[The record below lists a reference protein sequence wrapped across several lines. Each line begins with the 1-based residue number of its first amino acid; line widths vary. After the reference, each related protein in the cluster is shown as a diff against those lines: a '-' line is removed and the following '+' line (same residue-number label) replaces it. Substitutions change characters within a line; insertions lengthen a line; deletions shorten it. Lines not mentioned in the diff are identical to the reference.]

1 MANKVFRRP
10 DEAAMQRVLTAYK
23 GRIEEIALRFAW
35 TMGLS
40 VSEMIALT
48 WNDVSFETG
57 EIHVADRCVPMD
69 EEMQKCL
76 HTRFE
81 KPAFRNEEF
90 VMISDTRFK
99 HLHRVNIANYARS
112 ALDTEEALREINLI
126 DLREDFV
133 IRQLGQNDWTY
144 VLRITGLSTRSLYA
158 TYGQYVEKE
167 KHRRRGTGSREIV
180 FTQDDEFK
188 FWKMVQEEDTSAVG
202 IALWMVWQLGF
213 SLQECADLTWEQVN
227 LDAGIIN
234 IESRQVPMG
243 TALQRR
249 LRTIFNGRRPDDDP
263 HVLLN
268 PKARRPYG
276 ADRLSVVIGEALVR
290 NDMLNYDLS
299 SLRLVREQQQMRET
313 IRTCLQEKGWFSLED
328 VSARLSQSE
337 ERIRQQ
343 IHLLIKEGELARVGT
358 KYYKVNEIVPP
369 EQHRETIL
377 KYIEEHGAAMR
388 KEMASLLGIGERQCT
403 WIMDKL
409 ISDGKVVRM
418 SNKYYLPGT
427 IKPEEEYSEEFFE
440 SGYKMIQEKLKE
452 ENHIRQYKVSEILQ
466 IGEKACSI
474 LLLKLVNDGKLVRL
488 GSRYYL
494 SGTIIPPEQ
503 HGDLVQAYLKEHGKS
518 MRKNL
523 ADLLQ
528 LDGNAA
534 FFAIGK
540 LVDEGKIVREGRYYR
555 LPEIM
560 N

>member
-10 DEAAMQRVLTAYK
+10 DEAAMRRVLTAYK

-48 WNDVSFETG
+48 WNDVSFETR
-57 EIHVADRCVPMD
+57 EVRVADRNVPMD
-69 EEMQKCL
+69 EEMLQCL
-76 HTRFE
+76 QVRFDQPKFRE
-81 KPAFRNEEF
+81 KEYI
-90 VMISDTRFK
+90 MISDTRLR
-99 HLHRVNIANYARS
+99 HTHRVNLSNYARI
-112 ALDTEEALREINLI
+112 AMDTEEDLRDVNLI

-133 IRQLGQNDWTY
+133 IRQLEQHDWAY

-158 TYGQYVEKE
+158 TYGQYVQKE
-167 KHRRRGTGSREIV
+167 KHRRRGTGAREIV
-180 FTQDDEFK
+180 FSQDDEFK
-188 FWKMVQEEDTSAVG
+188 FWKLVQEEDTSAVG

-249 LRTIFNGRRPDDDP
+249 LRTIFNSHRPDDDP

-313 IRTCLQEKGWFSLED
+313 IRTCLQEKGWFSLEE

-337 ERIRQQ
+337 EKIRQQ
-343 IHLLIKEGELARVGT
+343 IHLLIKEGEIARVGT
-358 KYYKVNEIVPP
+358 KYYKVDEIVHP

-377 KYIEEHGAAMR
+377 KYIEEHGVAMR
-388 KEMASLLGIGERQCT
+388 KELASLLGLGDRQCT

-409 ISDGKVVRM
+409 ISDGKVVRLG
-418 SNKYYLPGT
+418 NKYYLPGA

-452 ENHIRQYKVSEILQ
+452 EKYVRQNQVSEMLQ

-488 GSRYYL
+488 GRRYYL
-494 SGTIIPPEQ
+494 PDTIIPPEE
-503 HGDLVQAYLKEHGKS
+503 HGELVQAYLKEHGKS

-528 LDGNAA
+528 LDEDAA
-534 FFAIGK
+534 FFAISK
-540 LVDEGKIVREGRYYR
+540 LVDEGKIVRDGRYYR